1 MEQFG
6 TYLLY
11 SSIVLVVIM
20 FAVMIFNAIKLL
32 KAALPLAKSAQ
43 DLPTKLEKL
52 QSDLEIIQKQKR

>member
-32 KAALPLAKSAQ
+32 KVALPLAKSAQ